1 VEPPGSPGQH
11 APSPRL
17 LGKSRPI
24 GVADLVVGIDVGSQG
39 ACLSVFS
46 ADGERAATTYQPY
59 AVSYPRPGWAE
70 QEPTAWVE
78 ALRAGFGSLDVDLAR
93 IAAIS
98 FASQLDGLVAVD
110 ESGEPVAP
118 AIIWMD
124 RRADALCD
132 EVHVE
137 KDEWYRRSG
146 CNLDGSHVAAK
157 IAWHMRNRPAAA
169 RYLLPGSFLLR
180 VAAGADV
187 VDVAN
192 ASSMMALDPRS
203 LEWEPELLGAFGIDP
218 ERLPRIVACD
228 EVVGEITP
236 GFAAD
241 TGLPR
246 GTIVVAGCGDEMGAT
261 LGAGVAEPGV
271 VCDVLG
277 TAEPVCAVTAEPM
290 LDPTR
295 VTECHPHAAP
305 GRWLLENPG
314 WASGAAYRWFRD
326 ELGGSDYEELNE
338 LAATVP
344 PGSDGVV
351 FVPWM
356 AGAMAPT
363 WDADARGGWYGLTPA
378 HRRAHLC
385 RSLLEGSAYALRD
398 VIDAIKGAGLDVER
412 IVCVAGGARS
422 ALVRQ
427 LRADVTGVPVGWSE
441 DVETT
446 ARGAAMLAAKGAG
459 FHADVASA
467 AAAMSR
473 PAHDVHEPSPEAR
486 EQLEDGYRRYR
497 RLFESLAP
505 VFAELALS
513 LEMDG
518 GGPEALPR

>member
-1 VEPPGSPGQH
+1 MSGG
-11 APSPRL
+11 
-17 LGKSRPI
+17 
-24 GVADLVVGIDVGSQG
+24 DLVVGVDVGSQG
-39 ACLSVFS
+39 ACLSAFD
-46 ADGERAATTYQPY
+46 AAGERAATTYQPY

-70 QEPTAWVE
+70 QDPRVWTD
-78 ALRAGFGSLDVDLAR
+78 ALRAGFRELDVDLER
-93 IAAIS
+93 VAAIS

-110 ESGEPVAP
+110 EEGEALGP

-132 EVHVE
+132 DVE
-137 KDEWYRRSG
+137 ITKEEWYRRSG

-157 IAWHMRNRPAAA
+157 IAWQMRDGVEAA
-169 RYLLPGSFLLR
+169 RYLLPGAFLLR

-192 ASSMMALDPRS
+192 ASSTMALDPRA
-203 LEWEPELLGAFGIDP
+203 LAWDDELLAAFGIDP
-218 ERLPRIVACD
+218 ARLPRVVPCD
-228 EVVGEITP
+228 AVVGEVTP
-236 GFAAD
+236 AFAEL
-241 TGLPR
+241 TGLR
-246 GTIVVAGCGDEMGAT
+246 RSTHVVAGCGDEMGAT
-261 LGAGVAEPGV
+261 LGAGVVEPGV

-277 TAEPVCAVTAEPM
+277 TAEPVCAVTAAPL

-314 WASGAAYRWFRD
+314 WASGASYRWFRD
-326 ELGGSDYEELNE
+326 ELGGSGYEELNE

-344 PGSDGVV
+344 AGSDGVV

-356 AGAMAPT
+356 GGAMAPT

-398 VIDAIKGAGLDVER
+398 VIDAIGASGLDVER

-422 ALVRQ
+422 PFVRQ
-427 LRADVTGVPVGWSE
+427 LRADVTGLPVGWSE

-446 ARGAAMLAAKGAG
+446 ARGAAMLAAVGAG
-459 FHADVASA
+459 LHDDVFSA
-467 AAAMSR
+467 AAAMAR
-473 PAHDVHEPSPEAR
+473 PAADVHEPHDDAR
-486 EQLEDGYRRYR
+486 AQLEDGYRRYR
-497 RLFESLAP
+497 LLFESLAP
-505 VFAELALS
+505 AFAELAC
-513 LEMDG
+513 
-518 GGPEALPR
+518 

>member
-1 VEPPGSPGQH
+1 MSGG
-11 APSPRL
+11 
-17 LGKSRPI
+17 
-24 GVADLVVGIDVGSQG
+24 DLVVGVDVGSQG
-39 ACLSVFS
+39 ACLSAFD
-46 ADGERAATTYQPY
+46 AAGERAATTYQPY
-59 AVSYPRPGWAE
+59 TVSYPRPGWAE
-70 QEPTAWVE
+70 QDPRVWTD
-78 ALRAGFGSLDVDLAR
+78 ALRTGFRELDVDLER
-93 IAAIS
+93 VAAIS

-110 ESGEPVAP
+110 EEGEPLSP

-132 EVHVE
+132 DVE
-137 KDEWYRRSG
+137 ITKEEWYRRSG

-157 IAWHMRNRPAAA
+157 IAWHMRNGAEAS
-169 RYLLPGSFLLR
+169 RYLLPGAFLLR
-180 VAAGADV
+180 VAARADV

-192 ASSMMALDPRS
+192 ASSTMALDPQA
-203 LEWEPELLGAFGIDP
+203 LAWDEELLVAFGIDP
-218 ERLPRIVACD
+218 TRLPRIVACD
-228 EVVGEITP
+228 AVVGEVTP
-236 GFAAD
+236 SFAD
-241 TGLPR
+241 LTGLRR
-246 GTIVVAGCGDEMGAT
+246 GTHVVAGCGDEMGAT
-261 LGAGVAEPGV
+261 LGAGVVEPGV

-277 TAEPVCAVTAEPM
+277 TAEPVCAVTAEPL
-290 LDPTR
+290 LDSTR

-305 GRWLLENPG
+305 NRWLLENPG
-314 WASGAAYRWFRD
+314 WASGASYRWFRD

-356 AGAMAPT
+356 GGAMAPT

-398 VIDAIKGAGLDVER
+398 VIDAIRGAGLDVER

-422 ALVRQ
+422 PLVRQ

-446 ARGAAMLAAKGAG
+446 ARGAAMLAAVGAG
-459 FHADVASA
+459 LHDDVASA
-467 AAAMSR
+467 AAAMAR
-473 PAHDVHEPSPEAR
+473 PAVDVHEPDDEAR
-486 EQLEDGYRRYR
+486 AQLEDGYRRYR

-505 VFAELALS
+505 AFAELAC
-513 LEMDG
+513 
-518 GGPEALPR
+518 